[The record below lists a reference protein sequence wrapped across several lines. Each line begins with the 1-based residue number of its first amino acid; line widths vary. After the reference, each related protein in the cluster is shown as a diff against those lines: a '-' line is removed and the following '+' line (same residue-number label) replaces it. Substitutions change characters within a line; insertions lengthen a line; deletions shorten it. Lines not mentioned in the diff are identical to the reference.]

1 MESQTPLTIS
11 AEYGLIDQNKFFGK
25 RIAAKDLSNYYLI
38 QKGEFA
44 YNKSTSND
52 APWGAIKRLDCYNNG
67 ALSTLYIVFKIKDNK
82 SCYSDFLV
90 TYYGTS
96 LWHKGVKEIAS
107 EGARNHGLLNV
118 SPSDFFR
125 TKLVIPQD
133 FEEQR
138 KIGAFFTQL
147 DNTITLQQRK
157 LNSLQKLKKGLLQKM
172 FPKNGEN
179 IPEIRFPE
187 FSDAWKQRKFGDVL
201 VSIQT
206 GTNKLGSDR
215 NSGQPLLKMGNL
227 QSGYF
232 DLSKLEFL
240 ENKAEP
246 ENIVKQGDF
255 FFNTR
260 NTLELVGKGATWFGE
275 SNKYAFNSNI
285 ARFTL
290 KDINTGFFNYLY
302 NTNYVKKQIRA
313 RAMGTTSVAAI
324 YPRSLKSVDIVIPNM
339 EEQIKLSNLFMNLD
353 STITLQQRKLNSLQK
368 LKKGLLQKM
377 FPKNGEN
384 IPEIRFPE
392 FSDAWK
398 QRKFSDSFDF
408 LQNNTLSRASLN
420 DTSGCAKNVHYGDIL
435 VKFGESISAEKADLP
450 FICEREILKKL
461 SKSILKNGDVVIA
474 DTAEDMT
481 TGKSCEIVDV
491 DECMPVLAGLH
502 TIPVRPKQK
511 FGKYYLG
518 YYLNSEAF
526 HSQLIP
532 LIQGIKV
539 YSISK
544 SSIKDTVVMFP
555 DDVQEQEKIGSLFNR
570 IDNTITLQ
578 QRWLFYTHKQ
588 S

>member
-1 MESQTPLTIS
+1 MVKIFQKFVFQNFLDAWKQRELGEIAERVTRRNSSLESQTPLTIS

-96 LWHKGVKEIAS
+96 LWHKEVKEIAS

-172 FPKNGEN
+172 FPKKGEN

-353 STITLQQRKLNSLQK
+353 STITLQQRKLESLQK
-368 LKKGLLQKM
+368 LKKGLLQQM
-377 FPKNGEN
+377 F
-384 IPEIRFPE
+384 I
-392 FSDAWK
+392 
-398 QRKFSDSFDF
+398 
-408 LQNNTLSRASLN
+408 
-420 DTSGCAKNVHYGDIL
+420 
-435 VKFGESISAEKADLP
+435 
-450 FICEREILKKL
+450 
-461 SKSILKNGDVVIA
+461 
-474 DTAEDMT
+474 
-481 TGKSCEIVDV
+481 
-491 DECMPVLAGLH
+491 
-502 TIPVRPKQK
+502 
-511 FGKYYLG
+511 
-518 YYLNSEAF
+518 
-526 HSQLIP
+526 
-532 LIQGIKV
+532 
-539 YSISK
+539 
-544 SSIKDTVVMFP
+544 
-555 DDVQEQEKIGSLFNR
+555 
-570 IDNTITLQ
+570 
-578 QRWLFYTHKQ
+578 
-588 S
+588 

>member
-1 MESQTPLTIS
+1 MKEDKTVPQLRFPEFTDAWKQRELGEIAERVTRRNSSLESQTPLTIS

-96 LWHKGVKEIAS
+96 LWHKEVKEIAS

-172 FPKNGEN
+172 FPKKGEN

-187 FSDAWKQRKFGDVL
+187 FSDAWKQRKFG
-201 VSIQT
+201 
-206 GTNKLGSDR
+206 
-215 NSGQPLLKMGNL
+215 
-227 QSGYF
+227 
-232 DLSKLEFL
+232 
-240 ENKAEP
+240 
-246 ENIVKQGDF
+246 
-255 FFNTR
+255 
-260 NTLELVGKGATWFGE
+260 
-275 SNKYAFNSNI
+275 
-285 ARFTL
+285 
-290 KDINTGFFNYLY
+290 
-302 NTNYVKKQIRA
+302 
-313 RAMGTTSVAAI
+313 
-324 YPRSLKSVDIVIPNM
+324 
-339 EEQIKLSNLFMNLD
+339 
-353 STITLQQRKLNSLQK
+353 
-368 LKKGLLQKM
+368 
-377 FPKNGEN
+377 
-384 IPEIRFPE
+384 
-392 FSDAWK
+392 
-398 QRKFSDSFDF
+398 DSFDF

>member
-1 MESQTPLTIS
+1 MKEDKTVPQLRFPEFTDAWKQRELGEIAERVTRRNSSLESQTPLTIS

-96 LWHKGVKEIAS
+96 LWHKEVKEIAS

-172 FPKNGEN
+172 FPKKGEN

-353 STITLQQRKLNSLQK
+353 STITLQQRKLESLQK
-368 LKKGLLQKM
+368 LKKGLLQQM
-377 FPKNGEN
+377 F
-384 IPEIRFPE
+384 I
-392 FSDAWK
+392 
-398 QRKFSDSFDF
+398 
-408 LQNNTLSRASLN
+408 
-420 DTSGCAKNVHYGDIL
+420 
-435 VKFGESISAEKADLP
+435 
-450 FICEREILKKL
+450 
-461 SKSILKNGDVVIA
+461 
-474 DTAEDMT
+474 
-481 TGKSCEIVDV
+481 
-491 DECMPVLAGLH
+491 
-502 TIPVRPKQK
+502 
-511 FGKYYLG
+511 
-518 YYLNSEAF
+518 
-526 HSQLIP
+526 
-532 LIQGIKV
+532 
-539 YSISK
+539 
-544 SSIKDTVVMFP
+544 
-555 DDVQEQEKIGSLFNR
+555 
-570 IDNTITLQ
+570 
-578 QRWLFYTHKQ
+578 
-588 S
+588 

>member
-1 MESQTPLTIS
+1 M
-11 AEYGLIDQNKFFGK
+11 
-25 RIAAKDLSNYYLI
+25 
-38 QKGEFA
+38 
-44 YNKSTSND
+44 
-52 APWGAIKRLDCYNNG
+52 
-67 ALSTLYIVFKIKDNK
+67 
-82 SCYSDFLV
+82 
-90 TYYGTS
+90 
-96 LWHKGVKEIAS
+96 
-107 EGARNHGLLNV
+107 LNV

-172 FPKNGEN
+172 FPKKGEN

-187 FSDAWKQRKFGDVL
+187 FSDAWKQRKFG
-201 VSIQT
+201 
-206 GTNKLGSDR
+206 
-215 NSGQPLLKMGNL
+215 
-227 QSGYF
+227 
-232 DLSKLEFL
+232 
-240 ENKAEP
+240 
-246 ENIVKQGDF
+246 
-255 FFNTR
+255 
-260 NTLELVGKGATWFGE
+260 
-275 SNKYAFNSNI
+275 
-285 ARFTL
+285 
-290 KDINTGFFNYLY
+290 
-302 NTNYVKKQIRA
+302 
-313 RAMGTTSVAAI
+313 
-324 YPRSLKSVDIVIPNM
+324 
-339 EEQIKLSNLFMNLD
+339 
-353 STITLQQRKLNSLQK
+353 
-368 LKKGLLQKM
+368 
-377 FPKNGEN
+377 
-384 IPEIRFPE
+384 
-392 FSDAWK
+392 
-398 QRKFSDSFDF
+398 DSFDF

-578 QRWLFYTHKQ
+578 QRKLESLQKLKKGLLQQMFI
-588 S
+588 

>member
-1 MESQTPLTIS
+1 MKEDKTVPQLRFP
-11 AEYGLIDQNKFFGK
+11 
-25 RIAAKDLSNYYLI
+25 
-38 QKGEFA
+38 EF
-44 YNKSTSND
+44 TD
-52 APWGAIKRLDCYNNG
+52 AWKQR
-67 ALSTLYIVFKIKDNK
+67 K
-82 SCYSDFLV
+82 
-90 TYYGTS
+90 
-96 LWHKGVKEIAS
+96 VKELCSISTGKSNTQDKIDDGEYPFYVRSPIVEHSNKYLFDEEAVLTVGDGVGTGKVFHYVNGKYDLHQRCYRMFAFKEDLRAKYFYYIFSKLFYKRVMAMTAKTSVDSVRLEMIS
-107 EGARNHGLLNV
+107 EMSIPVPSVAEQLKIESLL
-118 SPSDFFR
+118 S
-125 TKLVIPQD
+125 
-133 FEEQR
+133 E
-138 KIGAFFTQL
+138 L
-147 DNTITLQQRK
+147 DNFITLQQRK
-157 LNSLQKLKKGLLQKM
+157 LNSHQKLKKGLFQKM

-353 STITLQQRKLNSLQK
+353 STITLQQRKLEFLQK
-368 LKKGLLQKM
+368 LKKGLLQQM
-377 FPKNGEN
+377 F
-384 IPEIRFPE
+384 I
-392 FSDAWK
+392 
-398 QRKFSDSFDF
+398 
-408 LQNNTLSRASLN
+408 
-420 DTSGCAKNVHYGDIL
+420 
-435 VKFGESISAEKADLP
+435 
-450 FICEREILKKL
+450 
-461 SKSILKNGDVVIA
+461 
-474 DTAEDMT
+474 
-481 TGKSCEIVDV
+481 
-491 DECMPVLAGLH
+491 
-502 TIPVRPKQK
+502 
-511 FGKYYLG
+511 
-518 YYLNSEAF
+518 
-526 HSQLIP
+526 
-532 LIQGIKV
+532 
-539 YSISK
+539 
-544 SSIKDTVVMFP
+544 
-555 DDVQEQEKIGSLFNR
+555 
-570 IDNTITLQ
+570 
-578 QRWLFYTHKQ
+578 
-588 S
+588 

>member
-1 MESQTPLTIS
+1 MNDTSGCAKNVHYGDILVKFGESIS
-11 AEYGLIDQNKFFGK
+11 AEKADLPFICEREILKKLSKSILKNGDVVIADTAEDMTTGKSCEIVDVDECMPVLAGLHTIPVRPKQKFGK
-25 RIAAKDLSNYYLI
+25 YYLGYYLNSEAFHSQLIPLI
-38 QKGEFA
+38 QGIKV
-44 YNKSTSND
+44 YSISKSS
-52 APWGAIKRLDCYNNG
+52 
-67 ALSTLYIVFKIKDNK
+67 IKDTVVMFP
-82 SCYSDFLV
+82 DDV
-90 TYYGTS
+90 
-96 LWHKGVKEIAS
+96 
-107 EGARNHGLLNV
+107 
-118 SPSDFFR
+118 
-125 TKLVIPQD
+125 Q
-133 FEEQR
+133 EQE
-138 KIGAFFTQL
+138 KIGSLFNRI

-353 STITLQQRKLNSLQK
+353 STITLQQRKLESLQK
-368 LKKGLLQKM
+368 LKKGLLQQM
-377 FPKNGEN
+377 F
-384 IPEIRFPE
+384 I
-392 FSDAWK
+392 
-398 QRKFSDSFDF
+398 
-408 LQNNTLSRASLN
+408 
-420 DTSGCAKNVHYGDIL
+420 
-435 VKFGESISAEKADLP
+435 
-450 FICEREILKKL
+450 
-461 SKSILKNGDVVIA
+461 
-474 DTAEDMT
+474 
-481 TGKSCEIVDV
+481 
-491 DECMPVLAGLH
+491 
-502 TIPVRPKQK
+502 
-511 FGKYYLG
+511 
-518 YYLNSEAF
+518 
-526 HSQLIP
+526 
-532 LIQGIKV
+532 
-539 YSISK
+539 
-544 SSIKDTVVMFP
+544 
-555 DDVQEQEKIGSLFNR
+555 
-570 IDNTITLQ
+570 
-578 QRWLFYTHKQ
+578 
-588 S
+588 

>member
-1 MESQTPLTIS
+1 M
-11 AEYGLIDQNKFFGK
+11 
-25 RIAAKDLSNYYLI
+25 
-38 QKGEFA
+38 
-44 YNKSTSND
+44 
-52 APWGAIKRLDCYNNG
+52 
-67 ALSTLYIVFKIKDNK
+67 
-82 SCYSDFLV
+82 
-90 TYYGTS
+90 
-96 LWHKGVKEIAS
+96 KEDKT
-107 EGARNHGLLNV
+107 V
-118 SPSDFFR
+118 
-125 TKLVIPQD
+125 PQ
-133 FEEQR
+133 
-138 KIGAFFTQL
+138 L
-147 DNTITLQQRK
+147 
-157 LNSLQKLKKGLLQKM
+157 
-172 FPKNGEN
+172 
-179 IPEIRFPE
+179 RFPE
-187 FSDAWKQRKFGDVL
+187 FTDAWKQRKFGDVL

-377 FPKNGEN
+377 FPKKGEN

-398 QRKFSDSFDF
+398 QRKFGDSFDF

-578 QRWLFYTHKQ
+578 QRKLESLQKLKKGLLQQMFI
-588 S
+588 

>member
-96 LWHKGVKEIAS
+96 LWHKEVKEIAS

-187 FSDAWKQRKFGDVL
+187 FSDAWKQRKFG
-201 VSIQT
+201 
-206 GTNKLGSDR
+206 
-215 NSGQPLLKMGNL
+215 
-227 QSGYF
+227 
-232 DLSKLEFL
+232 
-240 ENKAEP
+240 
-246 ENIVKQGDF
+246 
-255 FFNTR
+255 
-260 NTLELVGKGATWFGE
+260 
-275 SNKYAFNSNI
+275 
-285 ARFTL
+285 
-290 KDINTGFFNYLY
+290 
-302 NTNYVKKQIRA
+302 
-313 RAMGTTSVAAI
+313 
-324 YPRSLKSVDIVIPNM
+324 
-339 EEQIKLSNLFMNLD
+339 
-353 STITLQQRKLNSLQK
+353 
-368 LKKGLLQKM
+368 
-377 FPKNGEN
+377 
-384 IPEIRFPE
+384 
-392 FSDAWK
+392 
-398 QRKFSDSFDF
+398 DSFDF

>member
-1 MESQTPLTIS
+1 M
-11 AEYGLIDQNKFFGK
+11 
-25 RIAAKDLSNYYLI
+25 KDD
-38 QKGEFA
+38 K
-44 YNKSTSND
+44 K
-52 APWGAIKRLDCYNNG
+52 
-67 ALSTLYIVFKIKDNK
+67 V
-82 SCYSDFLV
+82 
-90 TYYGTS
+90 
-96 LWHKGVKEIAS
+96 
-107 EGARNHGLLNV
+107 
-118 SPSDFFR
+118 
-125 TKLVIPQD
+125 PQ
-133 FEEQR
+133 
-138 KIGAFFTQL
+138 L
-147 DNTITLQQRK
+147 
-157 LNSLQKLKKGLLQKM
+157 
-172 FPKNGEN
+172 
-179 IPEIRFPE
+179 RFPE
-187 FSDAWKQRKFGDVL
+187 FTDAWKQRKFGDVL

-377 FPKNGEN
+377 FPKKGEN

-398 QRKFSDSFDF
+398 QRELGEIAERVTRRNS
-408 LQNNTLSRASLN
+408 SL
-420 DTSGCAKNVHYGDIL
+420 
-435 VKFGESISAEKADLP
+435 ESQTPLTISAEYGLIDQNKFFGKRIAAKDLSNYYLIQKGEFAYNKSTSNDAP
-450 FICEREILKKL
+450 WGAIKRLDCYNNGAL
-461 SKSILKNGDVVIA
+461 STLYIVFKIKDN
-474 DTAEDMT
+474 
-481 TGKSCEIVDV
+481 KSCYSDFLVTYYGTSLWHKEVKEIAS
-491 DECMPVLAGLH
+491 EGARNHGLLNVSPSDFFR
-502 TIPVRPKQK
+502 TKLVIPQD
-511 FGKYYLG
+511 F
-518 YYLNSEAF
+518 E
-526 HSQLIP
+526 
-532 LIQGIKV
+532 
-539 YSISK
+539 
-544 SSIKDTVVMFP
+544 
-555 DDVQEQEKIGSLFNR
+555 EQRKIGAFFTQL
-570 IDNTITLQ
+570 DNTITLQ

>member
-1 MESQTPLTIS
+1 MKEDKTVPQLRFPEFTDAWKQRKFGDSFDFLQNNTLSRASLNDTSGCAKNVHYGDILVKFGESIS
-11 AEYGLIDQNKFFGK
+11 AEKADLPFICDREILKKLSKSILKNGDVVIADTAEDMTTGKSCEIVDVDECMPVLAGLHTIPVRPKQKFGK
-25 RIAAKDLSNYYLI
+25 YYLGYYLNSEAFHSQLIPLI
-38 QKGEFA
+38 QGIKV
-44 YNKSTSND
+44 YSISKSS
-52 APWGAIKRLDCYNNG
+52 
-67 ALSTLYIVFKIKDNK
+67 IKDTVVMFP
-82 SCYSDFLV
+82 DDV
-90 TYYGTS
+90 
-96 LWHKGVKEIAS
+96 
-107 EGARNHGLLNV
+107 
-118 SPSDFFR
+118 
-125 TKLVIPQD
+125 Q
-133 FEEQR
+133 EQE
-138 KIGAFFTQL
+138 KIGSLFNRI

-187 FSDAWKQRKFGDVL
+187 FSDAWKQRKFGD
-201 VSIQT
+201 
-206 GTNKLGSDR
+206 
-215 NSGQPLLKMGNL
+215 
-227 QSGYF
+227 
-232 DLSKLEFL
+232 
-240 ENKAEP
+240 
-246 ENIVKQGDF
+246 
-255 FFNTR
+255 
-260 NTLELVGKGATWFGE
+260 
-275 SNKYAFNSNI
+275 
-285 ARFTL
+285 
-290 KDINTGFFNYLY
+290 
-302 NTNYVKKQIRA
+302 
-313 RAMGTTSVAAI
+313 
-324 YPRSLKSVDIVIPNM
+324 
-339 EEQIKLSNLFMNLD
+339 
-353 STITLQQRKLNSLQK
+353 
-368 LKKGLLQKM
+368 
-377 FPKNGEN
+377 
-384 IPEIRFPE
+384 
-392 FSDAWK
+392 
-398 QRKFSDSFDF
+398 SFDF

-450 FICEREILKKL
+450 FICDREILKKL